1 MCVCEIRRPIFTAS
15 FAANQY
21 IGQTGIK
28 VHCCNELSV
37 WHLIV
42 MVDTFVAGCASL
54 DFAVW
59 FKIEDWLQTF
69 FKWHFRFAPSMGC
82 GAQSYANA
90 FLRFLYHT
98 SSIHTQSQPVMLS
111 ATRTF
116 NVLLRSL
123 DQSPSLSLSLSLL
136 RSIYLS
142 LRVLATTTKYT
153 FFLHSYFKSNCVS
166 LLGWQNRIRTEFLK
180 KSLIRFVRCWSRA
193 AWHWL
198 VRFECVTFANNWC
211 EFYAVLCARVGLQKQ
226 VVRRRTSYSFRTYT
240 GKIGRG
246 TWF

>member
-1 MCVCEIRRPIFTAS
+1 MPVALHWILLSGSKLRIDYKPSSSDIFVLLRQW
-15 FAANQY
+15 AA
-21 IGQTGIK
+21 
-28 VHCCNELSV
+28 
-37 WHLIV
+37 
-42 MVDTFVAGCASL
+42 
-54 DFAVW
+54 
-59 FKIEDWLQTF
+59 
-69 FKWHFRFAPSMGC
+69 

-193 AWHWL
+193 A
-198 VRFECVTFANNWC
+198 
-211 EFYAVLCARVGLQKQ
+211 
-226 VVRRRTSYSFRTYT
+226 
-240 GKIGRG
+240 
-246 TWF
+246 